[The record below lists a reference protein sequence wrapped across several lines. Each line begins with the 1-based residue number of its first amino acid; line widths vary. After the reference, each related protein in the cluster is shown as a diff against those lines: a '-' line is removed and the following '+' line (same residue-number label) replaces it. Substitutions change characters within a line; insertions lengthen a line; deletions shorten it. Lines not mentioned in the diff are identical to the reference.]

1 MNGRAFS
8 RRKKQ
13 HETIQTQ
20 TSVVP
25 ALPRHNVQKK
35 ITTYPMQMVDG
46 RQINIGR
53 VSVQECENCH
63 HLVPTKA
70 GSEKISR
77 CMGSIAAMF
86 YGD

>member
-1 MNGRAFS
+1 MRPSKPKQVSCPLCQGTTF
-8 RRKKQ
+8 KK
-13 HETIQTQ
+13 
-20 TSVVP
+20 
-25 ALPRHNVQKK
+25 N
-35 ITTYPMQMVDG
+35 ITTYPMQMFDG

-63 HLVPTKA
+63 HLVPTEA

-77 CMGSIAAMF
+77 CMATIAAMF

>member
-1 MNGRAFS
+1 MKPSKPKPVSCPLCQGTTF
-8 RRKKQ
+8 K
-13 HETIQTQ
+13 
-20 TSVVP
+20 
-25 ALPRHNVQKK
+25 KK
-35 ITTYPMQMVDG
+35 ITTYPMQMFDG

-77 CMGSIAAMF
+77 CMGTIAAMF

>member
-1 MNGRAFS
+1 
-8 RRKKQ
+8 
-13 HETIQTQ
+13 
-20 TSVVP
+20 
-25 ALPRHNVQKK
+25 
-35 ITTYPMQMVDG
+35 
-46 RQINIGR
+46 